1 MLDRFKVA
9 FAASRAEL
17 AALVGATL
25 AISLSGYKMLENS
38 PIASDCFPWSDKCFA
53 AIGATSTGFKVVSG
67 IIIFCAISLIWLN
80 YKKFRDGWRKAEIEP
95 VGFFFDRVSQPENTK
110 ETIEYSLVE
119 VRRNGTGG
127 LEYRGVGRRPHSQ
140 RPLEYRWRARE
151 AVVRSSGDDVHKLF
165 FRVRPGDIKFYSPR
179 QRQDGTQ
186 LADTIVYNLGCIE
199 YGMSEGKPEKLTGI
213 FFDYTLAGDYLG
225 RGKIE
230 LSPAEGKIRG
240 DATKIFQ
247 RYFASPELPEHQM
260 KVIELIDKLEGHF
273 NR

>member
-1 MLDRFKVA
+1 MFDRFKVA
-9 FAASRAEL
+9 FAASRSEL

-53 AIGATSTGFKVVSG
+53 AIGATPTGFKVVSG
-67 IIIFCAISLIWLN
+67 IIILCAISLIWLN
-80 YKKFRDGWRKAEIEP
+80 YKKFRDSWRKAKIEP

-127 LEYRGVGRRPHSQ
+127 LEYRGVGRRPNSQ

-165 FRVRPGDIKFYSPR
+165 FRVRPGESNSIPR
-179 QRQDGTQ
+179 GNGRTVRNWP
-186 LADTIVYNLGCIE
+186 TPSSI
-199 YGMSEGKPEKLTGI
+199 
-213 FFDYTLAGDYLG
+213 TLAALNTVCPREDRSAPGDRQG
-225 RGKIE
+225 VDG
-230 LSPAEGKIRG
+230 
-240 DATKIFQ
+240 
-247 RYFASPELPEHQM
+247 ASPS
-260 KVIELIDKLEGHF
+260 
-273 NR
+273 R